1 MLRRLFSVD
10 VSSLRHRDFRLMF
23 IAGSI
28 SMLGSMLTYVTAPL
42 QIAQLTDSYLAVGL
56 IGVIEIGP
64 LIVFGI
70 WGGAIADSLN
80 RKKVVVVTEFGL
92 GLATLILFIN
102 ALSDEPKV
110 WVIYTVTFIY
120 AVLDG
125 IQRPSLNALLPQIV
139 PTDVLASATAVNSM
153 RWNFGSILGPSLGG
167 VIAATAGPAF
177 AYGIDVATYLIATL
191 FFLRLSAKAATSTN
205 ERIDVKMMFSGFN
218 YAKSR
223 PDLLGTYTI
232 DIIAM
237 ILAFPNALFPFMAK
251 EFDAPWA
258 LGLLYASMSVGALIA
273 SATSGWIA
281 KVHHHGRAI
290 VYAAT
295 IWGVAMALTGIAP
308 NIYFALL
315 GLLIAG
321 SADMVSGL
329 FRSLVWNT
337 TIPLSMRGRLAG
349 IEMLSYSIGPQL
361 GQIRSN
367 FVAQLFSLRVSL
379 ISGGILC
386 AAGSVAIG
394 SGLKQ
399 LWSYDDRTNEFAV
412 SERIAR
418 GEIEEK

>member
-1 MLRRLFSVD
+1 
-10 VSSLRHRDFRLMF
+10 MF

-28 SMLGSMLTYVTAPL
+28 SMFGSMLTYVTAPL
-42 QIAQLTDSYLAVGL
+42 QIAQLTGSYLAVGV
-56 IGVIEIGP
+56 IGLIEIGP

-70 WGGAIADSLN
+70 WGGAIADSMN
-80 RKKVVVVTEFGL
+80 RKKVVVLTEFGL
-92 GLATLILFIN
+92 GIATLILFAN

-110 WVIYTVTFIY
+110 WVIYIVTFLY

-177 AYGIDVATYLIATL
+177 AYGLDVSTYLIATL
-191 FFLRLSAKAATSTN
+191 LFMRLSTKATTSTR

-218 YAKSR
+218 YAKNRS
-223 PDLLGTYTI
+223 DLLGTYTI

-237 ILAFPNALFPFMAK
+237 ILAFPNALFPFMAR
-251 EFDAPWA
+251 EFNAPWA

-273 SATSGWIA
+273 SITSGWIS

-290 VYAAT
+290 VFAAT
-295 IWGVAMALTGIAP
+295 VWGIAMAFTGFAP
-308 NIYFALL
+308 NIYFALI

-394 SGLKQ
+394 RGLKQ
-399 LWSYDDRTNEFAV
+399 LWTYDDRTNEYAIQ
-412 SERIAR
+412 ERIAR
-418 GEIEEK
+418 GEIEEN